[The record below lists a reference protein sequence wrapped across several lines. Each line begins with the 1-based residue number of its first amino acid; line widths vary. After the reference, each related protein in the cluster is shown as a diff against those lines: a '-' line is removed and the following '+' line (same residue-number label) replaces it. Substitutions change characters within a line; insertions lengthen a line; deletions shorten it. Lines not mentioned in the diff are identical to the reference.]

1 MSHSALR
8 RGCLLLAVLLAG
20 CGTFAER
27 NEIRSAVDDGSK
39 VVRDKMAQIRD
50 DDRQRGAVVRE
61 IDGVWLG
68 GKTVKV
74 SRDADLPAV
83 FNEPIRFPLHDRP
96 TLPVIADRL
105 SKIIGLSVRVT
116 PDALIPP
123 EVFAAQR
130 MTGAGG
136 MNGAPGTQSMSVASA
151 NGVRLPTGVA
161 MPAQTGP
168 IGQYAPNMSMMTGA
182 TTVSMAA
189 ARPLI
194 LDQMTPFNGTLTEL
208 LDLVSS
214 KAGVG
219 WDYKDGAVLISRIV
233 TRTYQLASLT
243 DTNDISSSISKSGSA
258 GGNGSSSGGTG
269 GNMTQAGSVTSSSDV
284 SSKMSASVDI
294 AKGLEK
300 AIQGALTPNMGKY
313 AISSSGVI
321 TVTDTREV
329 QAQVQE
335 LIAAEN
341 RSVGRQVR
349 VRMQIVDV
357 TASTN
362 NDTGFDW
369 SWVINQATAKW
380 NVNFFAPAGL
390 PGGSTGFGQLGVI
403 RNGGNSTTQAFLRA
417 LASVGKVNI
426 RKDETYTLLNNR
438 PHSVANID
446 NFIYPARSSPATTTT
461 TSTTA
466 VPGVEPG
473 QLTTGTFLNLRA
485 SIQPN
490 GSVIVQFAMDAS
502 MRGETK
508 TFVSN
513 GVTLQYPQS
522 SANQYQTYTS
532 IISGETGVLAA
543 IDNTQQQSTDKSF
556 DGTLTPLLGGGIAT
570 SSTRRAVLVLLTPQ
584 IIEGVN

>member
-1 MSHSALR
+1 MLQNTLR
-8 RGCLLLAVLLAG
+8 RGFVLAAVLLAG
-20 CGTFAER
+20 CGTLAER
-27 NEIRSAVDDGSK
+27 NEIRSAVDDGTK
-39 VVRDKMAQIRD
+39 LVQDKLARVRE
-50 DDRQRGAVVRE
+50 DDRQKGAVVRE

-68 GKTVKV
+68 GRTVKV
-74 SRDADLPAV
+74 ARDAELPAV
-83 FNEPIRFPLHDRP
+83 FNQPIQFPLHDRP

-105 SKIIGLSVRVT
+105 SKIIGMTVRVT

-130 MTGAGG
+130 MSGMGGAGG
-136 MNGAPGTQSMSVASA
+136 MQNTSMNVAAA
-151 NGVRLPTGVA
+151 NGVRMPTVA
-161 MPAQTGP
+161 MAPQNGP
-168 IGQYAPNMSMMTGA
+168 IGQYAPSMSMMGGVQT
-182 TTVSMAA
+182 AA
-189 ARPLI
+189 MVPARPLI

-219 WDYKDGAVLISRIV
+219 WDYKDGTVLISRMV
-233 TRTYQLASLT
+233 TRTYQVASFI
-243 DTNDISSSISKSGSA
+243 DTNEVSSSISKSGSA
-258 GGNGSSSGGTG
+258 GGSGGSSSGGSG

-284 SSKMSASVDI
+284 SSKTSATMDV

-300 AIQGALTPNMGKY
+300 AIQGALTPNIGKY
-313 AISSSGVI
+313 SISPSGIV

-329 QAQVQE
+329 QEQIQV

-341 RSVGRQVR
+341 RAVGRQVR

-357 TASTN
+357 TATTN

-390 PGGSTGFGQLGVI
+390 PGGSSGFGQFGVI
-403 RNGGNSTTQAFLRA
+403 RNGDHSTTSAFIQA

-426 RKDETYTLLNNR
+426 RKDETYTLMNNR

-446 NFIYPARSSPATTTT
+446 NFIYPARTTAATTTT

-466 VPGVEPG
+466 IPGVEPG

-485 SIQPN
+485 QIQPN
-490 GSVIVQFAMDAS
+490 GSVIIQFSMDAS
-502 MRGETK
+502 LRTDLK

-522 SANQYQTYTS
+522 SANQYQAYTTVV
-532 IISGETGVLAA
+532 SGSTGVLAA
-543 IDNTQQQSTDKSF
+543 IDNTQQQATDKSF

-570 SSTRRAVLVLLTPQ
+570 NTTRRAVLVLLTPQ